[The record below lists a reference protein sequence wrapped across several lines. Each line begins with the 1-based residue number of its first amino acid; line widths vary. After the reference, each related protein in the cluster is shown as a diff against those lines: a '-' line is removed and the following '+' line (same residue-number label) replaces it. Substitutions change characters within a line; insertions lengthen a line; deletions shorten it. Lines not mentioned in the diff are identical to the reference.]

1 MAITKWRTPDVM
13 AITKWSISG
22 LGAATQTACQ
32 QRGDDSCTNS
42 LLYDLLRPRAPQA
55 IGNQA
60 QLALKEFDPCE
71 NTAIVAEAVFVERGV
86 NLFGQPKWVVAVIF
100 DTGVRVTDV
109 VVAFLKSLS

>member
-1 MAITKWRTPDVM
+1 MWFVGLVLDARCDGHHEMVD
-13 AITKWSISG
+13 SG
-22 LGAATQTACQ
+22 RRCKHTACQ

-100 DTGVRVTDV
+100 DTGVRATDV